1 MQIITTLQNIE
12 HKFSWS
18 FIGFLL
24 AIIFGLL
31 TIYIGFLKE
40 SRPNLRFEILSNTSV
55 LDVKEEL
62 TNLEI
67 IYDGIDI
74 NKLNQSIRLIVF
86 RVINV
91 GQDDILK
98 GYYDENDL
106 FGFSIKN
113 GKIIK
118 TEILNA
124 SNDYLDRSVHINI
137 AQNDTA
143 IFSPVILEAG
153 ENFIVKILVLH
164 DLNVIPTIKPVGK
177 IAKVK
182 SISVVQEFSQKTKPS
197 FFIRTFSGSFSTQI
211 ARTISYFIGFILLL
225 IVILTPPLFVSGII
239 NKYKRRR
246 NIKWYKSATSF
257 EINESHQK
265 LFDIYIES
273 DLTYLKMIENII
285 SNQNNFKEYIS
296 DLVHEKNIIKRQ
308 GTSYPGFIVTASGAP
323 PIETHRLFEIE
334 SDMKNTGIIR
344 KDNTSYVINKEM
356 KKFLKDFIKYL
367 SNISR

>member
-137 AQNDTA
+137 A
-143 IFSPVILEAG
+143 
-153 ENFIVKILVLH
+153 
-164 DLNVIPTIKPVGK
+164 
-177 IAKVK
+177 
-182 SISVVQEFSQKTKPS
+182 
-197 FFIRTFSGSFSTQI
+197 
-211 ARTISYFIGFILLL
+211 
-225 IVILTPPLFVSGII
+225 
-239 NKYKRRR
+239 
-246 NIKWYKSATSF
+246 
-257 EINESHQK
+257 
-265 LFDIYIES
+265 
-273 DLTYLKMIENII
+273 
-285 SNQNNFKEYIS
+285 
-296 DLVHEKNIIKRQ
+296 
-308 GTSYPGFIVTASGAP
+308 
-323 PIETHRLFEIE
+323 
-334 SDMKNTGIIR
+334 
-344 KDNTSYVINKEM
+344 
-356 KKFLKDFIKYL
+356 
-367 SNISR
+367 